1 MEVIPHVGHTLEYFW
16 EFIPDSKFS
25 LLNNQ
30 LGWEDGD
37 QLRVVHLG
45 ENDDGEL
52 CAMVANVETDVLNT
66 AIITD
71 PAFFIKPLTE
81 MEQAK
86 KDLKAEVAKLVNT
99 VYGPDEVTDALY
111 DYILITYPEGLPN
124 DD

>member
-1 MEVIPHVGHTLEYFW
+1 MNYIPAVGYTLVYYW
-16 EFIPDSKFS
+16 EFIPDSPFS
-25 LLNNQ
+25 LLNDQ

-37 QLRVVHLG
+37 MLQVVYKG
-45 ENDDGEL
+45 ENDDGEVF
-52 CAMVANVETDVLNT
+52 AMVANLSENVLNT
-66 AIITD
+66 TVITE
-71 PAFFIKPLTE
+71 PAFFTKPLTE